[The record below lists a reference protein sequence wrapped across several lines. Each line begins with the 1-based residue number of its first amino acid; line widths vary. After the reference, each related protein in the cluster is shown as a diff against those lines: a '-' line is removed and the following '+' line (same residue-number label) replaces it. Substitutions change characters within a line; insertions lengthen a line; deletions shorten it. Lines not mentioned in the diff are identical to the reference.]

1 MAVESVS
8 MVGSGGGGWRISW
21 SGRHGHGRL
30 VAWLAVAGTVTS
42 SVA

>member
-1 MAVESVS
+1 MAVESLS
-8 MVGSGGGGWRISW
+8 MVGGGGWRISW

>member
-21 SGRHGHGRL
+21 SGRHGRL